1 MDSDQ
6 EIEFIQEEEVKQ
18 KDSGMSSLTPSPPER
33 KSVISYKKKLI

>member
-6 EIEFIQEEEVKQ
+6 EIEFIQEEELEVKQ

-33 KSVISYKKKLI
+33 KNVI

>member
-6 EIEFIQEEEVKQ
+6 EIEFIQEDEVKQ

-33 KSVISYKKKLI
+33 KNVNSFKSLKI